1 MSLTAN
7 VRISALQSIAASRAQ
22 RIPRR
27 RPPGASGD
35 AILRW
40 GEPSDFQFSSRGGTR
55 IRFIQPR
62 FSDLPQGD
70 DDDIAADGLIFTEI
84 ERKTT
89 TVRITNPQDS
99 EDFVDVERI
108 DQISF
113 LGPDG
118 VIRTFVL
125 TN

>member
-7 VRISALQSIAASRAQ
+7 VVLAFQPRGAPQVR

-35 AILRW
+35 ATLRW

-55 IRFIQPR
+55 ISIIQPT
-62 FSDLPQGD
+62 FTDLPQGD
-70 DDDIAADGLIFTEI
+70 DDDIAADGLIFTET
-84 ERKTT
+84 ERETT
-89 TVRITNPQDS
+89 TVRITNPQDAN
-99 EDFVDVERI
+99 DFVDVERI
-108 DQISF
+108 DRISF

-125 TN
+125 NN